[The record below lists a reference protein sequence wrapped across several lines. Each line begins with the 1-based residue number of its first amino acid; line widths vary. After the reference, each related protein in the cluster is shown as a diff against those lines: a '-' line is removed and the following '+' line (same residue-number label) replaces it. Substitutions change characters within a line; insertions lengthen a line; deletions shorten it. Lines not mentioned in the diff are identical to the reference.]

1 MHRAIPRI
9 AAFTLAVGCG
19 LPAFLLPLS
28 GFLLTLPFLAVL
40 ALSLAEIT
48 PRRVALGARFV
59 ATALCLTL
67 LILTERAWLLPP
79 VPTGFL
85 FVLLTALTFARPIPT
100 HAPIQPTPVSK
111 SLPLRPFILIGALW
125 LSGLVLIACTPSP
138 YTATALYAWTCAM
151 FLCANAHAWPLALCP
166 EWLGYTARRN
176 IFVSK
181 RIFRFQLVFT
191 LLFTAIAIIGIF
203 LLF

>member
-85 FVLLTALTFARPIPT
+85 FVLLTALTFA
-100 HAPIQPTPVSK
+100 HSSSSAPSGSPGSSSSPVPHPPTPPPPSTPGPAPC
-111 SLPLRPFILIGALW
+111 SSAQTHTHGPLPSAPN
-125 LSGLVLIACTPSP
+125 GLDTPPVEIYS
-138 YTATALYAWTCAM
+138 
-151 FLCANAHAWPLALCP
+151 FLN
-166 EWLGYTARRN
+166 
-176 IFVSK
+176 
-181 RIFRFQLVFT
+181 VF
-191 LLFTAIAIIGIF
+191 FAFSSF
-203 LLF
+203 LHSS

>member
-67 LILTERAWLLPP
+67 LILTERAWILPP

-85 FVLLTALTFARPIPT
+85 FGLLTALT
-100 HAPIQPTPVSK
+100 
-111 SLPLRPFILIGALW
+111 ILIGALW

-181 RIFRFQLVFT
+181 RIFRIQLVFI